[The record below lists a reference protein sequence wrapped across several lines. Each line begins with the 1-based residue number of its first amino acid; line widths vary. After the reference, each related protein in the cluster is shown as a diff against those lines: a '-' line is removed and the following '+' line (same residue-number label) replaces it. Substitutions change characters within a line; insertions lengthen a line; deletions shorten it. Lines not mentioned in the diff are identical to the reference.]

1 MKKISFVS
9 AIALAAASL
18 VGIAPSQAAQADT
31 IAIIDT
37 QFDGANVGN
46 NVTHQCVTACSNT
59 SVPQPPTA
67 EPGTRKHRTELNNYN
82 TQLRHYNHG
91 IGIAEIVRKSN
102 PNAHLILIRA
112 GSTKVGEVTS
122 QGLLAAF
129 RWVEQ
134 NGSRHSIDVVS
145 VSLNAGNASR
155 CTSIGGVKHSDVVN
169 SVNSILSSG
178 SVIVAAAGNGSN
190 VNQLAYPACIPNV
203 VAVSINGSRDGVNN
217 PSTDFIGRSD
227 GFNFNTTIGPINWGS
242 SSALTAMVSAAW
254 GTIEHIPNTRQRIT
268 LNVVN

>member
-37 QFDGANVGN
+37 QFDGANVGTN
-46 NVTHQCVTACSNT
+46 ITNVCVTACNNNSAPKNKSQSN
-59 SVPQPPTA
+59 
-67 EPGTRKHRTELNNYN
+67 NF
-82 TQLRHYNHG
+82 NHG
-91 IGIAEIVRKSN
+91 IAMAEIIRKSN

-145 VSLNAGNASR
+145 VSLNAGNGSR

-190 VNQLAYPACIPNV
+190 VNQLAYPACITNV